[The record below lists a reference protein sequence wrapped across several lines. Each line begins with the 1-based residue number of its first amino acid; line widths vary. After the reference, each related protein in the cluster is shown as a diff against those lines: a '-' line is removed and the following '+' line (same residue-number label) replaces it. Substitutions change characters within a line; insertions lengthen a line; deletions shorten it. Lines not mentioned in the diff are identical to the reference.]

1 MNYRK
6 IALGVIALV
15 VVGVVAWAV
24 VSRLGGGRSSGAS
37 GTAAASDAVSY
48 SGETLDGQTI
58 DLDTYRGKPVV
69 LNFWATWCGYCV
81 QEMPDLVKFAASHPE
96 VNVIGVNVNDN
107 KDDATAFVSRQGMKF
122 PIIFDPNAGFFDQFQ
137 SQGLPTTVFLNKDL
151 QVTDKIVGAT
161 DTAGFEAGL
170 QTAQ

>member
-15 VVGVVAWAV
+15 VVGVVAWAA
-24 VSRLGGGRSSGAS
+24 VSRLGGSSSSGGS
-37 GTAAASDAVSY
+37 QGGKAVSY
-48 SGETLDGQTI
+48 TGQTLDGQSI
-58 DLDTYRGKPVV
+58 DLSSYRGKPVV
-69 LNFWATWCGYCV
+69 LNFWAAWCPYCR
-81 QEMPDLVKFAASHPE
+81 QEMPDLVKFAAAHPD
-96 VNVIGVNVNDN
+96 VNVIAVDVNDE
-107 KDDATAFVSRQGMKF
+107 KSDAVSFAAQQGMTF
-122 PIIFDPNAGFFDQFQ
+122 PIISDPNSGFFDQFQ

-151 QVTDKIVGAT
+151 QMTDKIVGAT

>member
-1 MNYRK
+1 VDYRK
-6 IALGVIALV
+6 IGLGVIALV

-24 VSRLGGGRSSGAS
+24 VSRLGGGDSSGAS
-37 GTAAASDAVSY
+37 GEAVSY

-58 DLDTYRGKPVV
+58 DLESYKGKPVV

-81 QEMPDLVKFAASHPE
+81 QEMPDLVKFAAAHPE
-96 VNVIGVNVNDN
+96 VSVIGVNVNDN
-107 KDDATAFVSRQGMKF
+107 KNDAVTFVAQQGMKF
-122 PIIFDPNAGFFDQFQ
+122 PVIYDPNAGFFDQFA
-137 SQGLPTTVFLNKDL
+137 SQGLPTTVFLDKDL